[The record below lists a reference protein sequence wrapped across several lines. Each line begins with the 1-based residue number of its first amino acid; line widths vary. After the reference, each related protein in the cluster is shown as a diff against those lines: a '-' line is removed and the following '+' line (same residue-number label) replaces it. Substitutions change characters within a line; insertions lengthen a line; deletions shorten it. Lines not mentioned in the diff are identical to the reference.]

1 MTGVTPLHRRAADE
15 AREAREHVFIR
26 NLVLSCRIGVHPHEQ
41 EAPQRVRIN
50 VDLQVAED
58 GKPVDDN
65 IRRVVSYEKIVLDIR
80 ALAQKGHVNLVETL
94 AERIAQLCLRN
105 RRAERV
111 RVRVEKLDI
120 YEDAESVGVE
130 LERRRR
136 PG

>member
-1 MTGVTPLHRRAADE
+1 MTDVTPLHQRAADE
-15 AREAREHVFIR
+15 AGEAREHIFIR
-26 NLVLSCRIGVHPHEQ
+26 NLVLSFRIGVHPHEQ

-50 VDLQVAED
+50 LDLQVADD
-58 GKPVDDN
+58 GKPIDDN
-65 IRRVVSYEKIVLDIR
+65 IRRVVSYEKIVQDIR

-111 RVRVEKLDI
+111 RVRVEKLDV

-130 LERRRR
+130 LERRRQPR
-136 PG
+136 